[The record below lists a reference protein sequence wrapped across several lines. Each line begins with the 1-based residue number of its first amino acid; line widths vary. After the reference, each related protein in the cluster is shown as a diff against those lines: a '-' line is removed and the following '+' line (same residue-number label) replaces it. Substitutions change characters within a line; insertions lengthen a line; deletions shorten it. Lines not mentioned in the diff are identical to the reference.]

1 MADDLYQRDTLVL
14 QHLRGYP
21 EELRHYSNLIKQAHP
36 RGMSALDFV
45 LRRPAASDSFIAA
58 ICRLVAAGE
67 AVLSAVEGGER
78 FGGPPPR
85 RSLPMARS
93 GSGGPATWRS
103 TGSSMGKLRLLVTC
117 KRCGREFDTGR
128 RMDRRSFEKGT
139 LAANYHTCPHCGT
152 RETYRK
158 GEYRTFEE
166 APSPAR
172 PGRPTDKDDN
182 HGHR

>member
-67 AVLSAVEGGER
+67 AVLSAVEAAER
-78 FGGPPPR
+78 FGGPPPTFLETITARPDFPPPLFPPDDKRVWRGGAGGGR
-85 RSLPMARS
+85 RGAWGSRPAPSGDRSPPGGPSRRRYLPMTRS

-117 KRCGREFDTGR
+117 KHCGRGVDTR
-128 RMDRRSFEKGT
+128 
-139 LAANYHTCPHCGT
+139 
-152 RETYRK
+152 
-158 GEYRTFEE
+158 
-166 APSPAR
+166 
-172 PGRPTDKDDN
+172 
-182 HGHR
+182 